1 MRHLRESKPASR
13 STSPRPRRAKA
24 EQTWRKILERH
35 RGLSRRVT
43 GSAIAVRLSPV
54 LLPVLLRYTLDPIR
68 DRRSVEWLGRTW
80 TPVDLLLL
88 TLAVGLVIAAV
99 RAVAT
104 GIFVMLAGRY
114 GHAVVADLR
123 VAMYEH
129 ILRLPVKYL
138 DRRGVGR
145 VMLRFIGD
153 SDALRNWLARSR
165 PAAIG
170 DLFLMGALTAALAV
184 VSWPLAVVACIVLP
198 LIGGALWTLR
208 PQLRER
214 TLESRRRQAQFTGH
228 IEARLRNIRQAKWID
243 RYQAWRDQTRQLAA
257 DIAASNAHRDRRSA
271 LLQST
276 GQFLTYGL
284 LPLAI
289 AGGVMLLWQGDLTLG
304 KFIAVTWIVMH
315 LAVALV
321 RAMRTLV
328 VREKAMVSKD
338 RVLRLLERSAESGRG
353 NQGAPLRR
361 PRPELRIDQLI
372 FAECGLGSE
381 RFPWTQRFD
390 GPSLVLLP
398 DDIIAADW
406 FDVLLRFRKPVSGS
420 IYLGGHDI
428 REVRLRDVRRAIG
441 WVRRAPVIYEGT
453 IEENLRLAAPHQ
465 ERQELVTRVEQ
476 FELDIR
482 DAEAWLAQSVGRNG
496 HSLSHDDRAR
506 VAFLQAVLNRPP
518 ILLVDPL
525 DGMSPQLRRILADR
539 LARLGACR
547 SLVFVSGSALW
558 PLPGKKD
565 EQNRGP
571 DHSEPTR
578 PTPRPPRLDSVL

>member
-1 MRHLRESKPASR
+1 MKHPRESERTA
-13 STSPRPRRAKA
+13 TSPPPRPRRAKA
-24 EQTWRKILERH
+24 EQTWRAILEAH

-43 GSAIAVRLSPV
+43 CAAIAVRLSPV
-54 LLPVLLRYTLDPIR
+54 LLPILLRYTLDPIR
-68 DRRSVEWLGRTW
+68 DRRTVEWLGRSW
-80 TPVDLLLL
+80 AAVDLLLL
-88 TLAVGLVIAAV
+88 TLAVGLAIAAV

-104 GIFVMLAGRY
+104 GIFVALAGRY

-129 ILRLPVKYL
+129 VLRLPVKYL

-153 SDALRNWLARSR
+153 SDALRSWLARSR

-170 DLFLMGALTAALAV
+170 DLFLIGALTAALAV
-184 VSWPLAVVACIVLP
+184 VSWPLAAAACILLP
-198 LIGGALWTLR
+198 WIGVAVWTLR

-214 TLESRRRQAQFTGH
+214 TLEARRRQAQFTGH
-228 IEARLRNIRQAKWID
+228 IEARLRDIRQAKWID
-243 RYQAWRDQTRQLAA
+243 RYQAWRDQTRKLAA

-271 LLQST
+271 LLQAT

-284 LPLAI
+284 LPLSI
-289 AGGVMLLWQGDLTLG
+289 AGGVAFFWNGGLSLG
-304 KFIAVTWIVMH
+304 KFIALTWIVMH

-328 VREKAMVSKD
+328 VREKAMVSRD

-353 NQGAPLRR
+353 SQGTPLRR
-361 PRPELRIDQLI
+361 PRPELRIDQLV

-381 RFPWTQRFD
+381 QSPWTQRFE
-390 GPSLVLLP
+390 GPSLVFLP
-398 DDIIAADW
+398 EEVMAADW
-406 FDVLLRFRKPVSGS
+406 FDVLLRFRKPISGS

-428 REVRLRDVRRAIG
+428 REVRLRDVRRAMG
-441 WVRRAPVIYEGT
+441 WVRRTPIVYEGT

-476 FELDIR
+476 FELGIR
-482 DAEAWLAQSVGRNG
+482 DGEAWLAQPVGRNG
-496 HSLSHDDRAR
+496 YALSRDDRAR

-518 ILLVDPL
+518 ILLVEPL
-525 DGMSPQLRRILADR
+525 DDLSPQLRQVLADR

-547 SLVFVSGSALW
+547 SLVIVAGSALW
-558 PLPGKKD
+558 PLSGNKD
-565 EQNRGP
+565 EQNRASKSTP
-571 DHSEPTR
+571 P
-578 PTPRPPRLDSVL
+578 PRPASRPPHLDSVL